1 VLKTKRSIVS
11 VELGK
16 EVARMSTLSANVGAD
31 GVESGKEVAR
41 MSTLSVNVGADG
53 GHKKQLAEL
62 SKQLKLPQDCER

>member
-1 VLKTKRSIVS
+1 M
-11 VELGK
+11 VEL
-16 EVARMSTLSANVGAD
+16 
-31 GVESGKEVAR
+31 GKEVAR